1 MTNRSDTLIKT
12 SLGQALSVSGDESS
26 DGSYYTIEQMYPMFE
41 CRLSPMQEYLYE
53 FLQCAYRFRGLSCE
67 RLLFDITTSSV
78 ARFSCYPQAVGC
90 EMSDPTPWMHHLFLR
105 HEMGWILQILG
116 PRQDNIKNKPRLT
129 YRLLYNRKSSTLVH
143 RLVSSALSQV
153 VIDTVD
159 NIIYSLFE
167 NDMIV

>member
-1 MTNRSDTLIKT
+1 
-12 SLGQALSVSGDESS
+12 
-26 DGSYYTIEQMYPMFE
+26 MFE

-105 HEMGWILQILG
+105 HEMGWILQVLG

-143 RLVSSALSQV
+143 RLVSSARLPGCNRHCWQYYLQFVRKRYDRLTSQYHICINV
-153 VIDTVD
+153 LIETR
-159 NIIYSLFE
+159 L
-167 NDMIV
+167 